1 MIRRICIF
9 CASNTGN
16 DPAFAQAARSLGR
29 ALAEKSIG
37 LVYGGGN
44 IGLMGILADAAMH
57 MGGHVTGVIP
67 QALVDKEL
75 AHQGIT
81 ELRIVT
87 SMHERKALM
96 AELSDAFIALPG
108 GYGTLEEFCE
118 VLTWAQLGLH
128 EKPFGL
134 LNISGFYD
142 FFLQFLDHIVASSLL
157 RPQHRSLVLDAVE
170 IEELLSKM
178 HSWRPCPTGKW
189 ISPQEI

>member
-1 MIRRICIF
+1 MRRICVF
-9 CASNTGN
+9 CASSTGN
-16 DPAFAQAARSLGR
+16 EPAFIVAARSLGQT
-29 ALAEKSIG
+29 LAERKIG

-44 IGLMGILADAAMH
+44 IGLMGVIADAVMNS
-57 MGGHVTGVIP
+57 GGEAIGVIP

-81 ELRIVT
+81 DLRIVQ
-87 SMHERKALM
+87 SMHERKAVM

-134 LNISGFYD
+134 LNICGFYD
-142 FFLQFLDHIVASSLL
+142 HFLRFLDHIVATRLL
-157 RPQHRSLVLDAVE
+157 RPEHRALVLDATDTDD
-170 IEELLSKM
+170 LLTRVL
-178 HSWRPCPTGKW
+178 SWTPNPADKW
-189 ISPQEI
+189 IRPEET